1 MIVKMIVVCC
11 FVARSFGMN
20 NNTSVHEFESRVH
33 AETAH
38 TSLEKHTIDVG
49 CLEMNELQKKHIY
62 IYMYGCLTKT
72 IYSFYGGTGCLFC
85 NFQSHSKMFMIWSLT
100 TGTDGDHKR
109 WMKHLAMNLHVRRRS
124 LYVCIYMYIHTFF
137 DWSTHAGGT
146 HNIPVN
152 SDPDASFTFR

>member
-62 IYMYGCLTKT
+62 IYVWVFDENYILILWRYGM
-72 IYSFYGGTGCLFC
+72 SFL
-85 NFQSHSKMFMIWSLT
+85 
-100 TGTDGDHKR
+100 
-109 WMKHLAMNLHVRRRS
+109 
-124 LYVCIYMYIHTFF
+124 
-137 DWSTHAGGT
+137 
-146 HNIPVN
+146 
-152 SDPDASFTFR
+152 